1 MTKEQLPGGGTVFGI
16 GRRKT
21 QGQLAKVEL
30 NQGLGHLRQAATY
43 AAKGAGATV
52 GPRVQAARGAVAPTA
67 VLVRDRASSGLASTV
82 AALAPLALAVRK
94 AQAEAAGKAV
104 TGRKA
109 VAAKQAA
116 ATRKVKAKNM
126 KASRK
131 KNSRRGGSMMTG
143 LLAAGAVAGVA
154 AMAMRRRREQ
164 QEWTEYD
171 PTRGKLEPM
180 RDEVDSI
187 EIRTPVT
194 DASTM
199 PSGSAVAGGPTGAG
213 SSGAAGSSAVAGS
226 STGARS
232 SAVAGGP
239 TGAGSSTVAGG
250 GSASTPGKQPT
261 VHATDKVPSMA
272 EGAKDT
278 SGRPAVDLTEALT
291 KGTTRTNGRR

>member
-1 MTKEQLPGGGTVFGI
+1 VFGI

-52 GPRVQAARGAVAPTA
+52 APRVQAARGAVAPTA
-67 VLVRDRASSGLASTV
+67 VMVRDRASSGFASTV

-104 TGRKA
+104 TNRKA
-109 VAAKQAA
+109 AAAKRAA
-116 ATRKVKAKNM
+116 VTRKVKAKNM
-126 KASRK
+126 KASR

-164 QEWTEYD
+164 QEWAEYD
-171 PTRGKLEPM
+171 PTRTLEPM
-180 RDEVDSI
+180 RDEVETM

-194 DASTM
+194 DASTLSSS
-199 PSGSAVAGGPTGAG
+199 SGVAGGPTGAG
-213 SSGAAGSSAVAGS
+213 SS
-226 STGARS
+226 
-232 SAVAGGP
+232 AVAGGDS
-239 TGAGSSTVAGG
+239 ASST
-250 GSASTPGKQPT
+250 TPGKQPT
-261 VHATDKVPSMA
+261 IHATDKVPSVA
-272 EGAKDT
+272 EGAKDV
-278 SGRPAVDLTEALT
+278 SGRPADDLTEALG
-291 KGTTRTNGRR
+291 KGAKTNGRR